1 MKLSEIRELISLVD
15 KSGLAEFE
23 YECSDGDRLVMRK
36 RMSPAPPE
44 PQEAVEPPR
53 SQVEAR
59 PEPEPST
66 AASTGKDESLATGE
80 FVITAPMVGT
90 FYRAPAPDAEP
101 FVEVGDVVEPGQTV
115 CIVEA
120 MKLMNEI
127 EAERRGKIVKILV
140 ENEDPVEYGQPLF
153 ILKEV

>member
-1 MKLSEIRELISLVD
+1 MKLSEIRELINLVD
-15 KSGLAEFE
+15 KSGLTEFE

-36 RMSPAPPE
+36 RVSSAS
-44 PQEAVEPPR
+44 AEPPNA
-53 SQVEAR
+53 VDPAGTEVAAR
-59 PEPEPST
+59 PESEPGL
-66 AASTGKDESLATGE
+66 AASVSQDEFPATGE

-90 FYRAPAPDAEP
+90 FYRAPSPDAEP
-101 FVEVGDVVEPGQTV
+101 FVEVGDIVEPGQTV

-127 EAERRGKIVKILV
+127 EAERRGKIVKILA

-153 ILKEV
+153 VLREV

>member
-1 MKLSEIRELISLVD
+1 MKLSEIRELINLVD

-23 YECSDGDRLVMRK
+23 YECSDGDRLVLRK
-36 RMSPAPPE
+36 SVSSAAPE
-44 PQEAVEPPR
+44 PPSAVEPVRP
-53 SQVEAR
+53 QVEVY
-59 PEPEPST
+59 PEPEPSP
-66 AASTGKDESLATGE
+66 AASAGQDESLAAGE

-90 FYRAPAPDAEP
+90 FYRAPAPGAEP

>member
-1 MKLSEIRELISLVD
+1 MKLSEIRELINLVD

-23 YECSDGDRLVMRK
+23 YECSDGDRLVMK
-36 RMSPAPPE
+36 KHASSAVAE
-44 PQEAVEPPR
+44 PQHAVEP
-53 SQVEAR
+53 VR
-59 PEPEPST
+59 PEADDRLDSEAGQTVSAGEAEPT
-66 AASTGKDESLATGE
+66 AAGE

-90 FYRAPAPDAEP
+90 FYRAPSPDAEP
-101 FVEVGDVVEPGQTV
+101 FVEIGDIVEAGQTV

-127 EAERRGKIVKILV
+127 EAERRGKVLKILV

-153 ILKEV
+153 VLREV